1 MLIERKFHK
10 LNYENNSFY
19 VNQKKI
25 FNSEIATSFEKYIIE
40 EVFLFAFEMA
50 FGTGKHRAYRS
61 GGSYNRTPTEIFLD
75 AFQGKLAEFAVY
87 NKLTKKQISYPCLDV
102 WDKGKWDVGDF
113 IMDGKNVSVKSTRN
127 YSNLLLLEE
136 NDFNQNGE
144 YIPNSNITPSVYDYI
159 ILVRLNFNFRDVQNL
174 KYLLKNNY
182 ESKYSLM
189 SLVREY
195 KICYDI
201 PGFITISDFRKIIK
215 EKFLIP
221 KGSIL
226 NGKTKI
232 DANNYY
238 IQAGDLRP
246 ISEL

>member
-1 MLIERKFHK
+1 
-10 LNYENNSFY
+10 
-19 VNQKKI
+19 
-25 FNSEIATSFEKYIIE
+25 
-40 EVFLFAFEMA
+40 
-50 FGTGKHRAYRS
+50 
-61 GGSYNRTPTEIFLD
+61 
-75 AFQGKLAEFAVY
+75 
-87 NKLTKKQISYPCLDV
+87 
-102 WDKGKWDVGDF
+102 
-113 IMDGKNVSVKSTRN
+113 MDGKNVSVKSTRN

-238 IQAGDLRP
+238 IQAGDIRP